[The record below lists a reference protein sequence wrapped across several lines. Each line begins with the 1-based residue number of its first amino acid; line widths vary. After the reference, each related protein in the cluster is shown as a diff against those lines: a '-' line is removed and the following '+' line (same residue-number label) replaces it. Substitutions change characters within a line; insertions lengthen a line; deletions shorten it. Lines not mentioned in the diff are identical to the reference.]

1 MGFHKSLRERMFK
14 TKRQPSQCTAETCLK
29 AFVRDQENVK
39 LPQDG
44 KVALKW
50 NPKESKVEYVMYY
63 GLEMSRSMVRE
74 FEGITSEMMAD
85 FLRELRGRYPKLQIT
100 NTVIL

>member
-1 MGFHKSLRERMFK
+1 
-14 TKRQPSQCTAETCLK
+14 
-29 AFVRDQENVK
+29 
-39 LPQDG
+39 
-44 KVALKW
+44 
-50 NPKESKVEYVMYY
+50 MYY